1 MRSTTRDPWCVRSR
15 TEYPRGVSPR
25 IPPMGTSNAHAATA
39 AELRRHLVVL
49 NAERAAA
56 DLAGLGENRTYM
68 ADLEDEIAA
77 ERAAYVGTAVTEIA
91 TLRAALSGPLH
102 G

>member
-1 MRSTTRDPWCVRSR
+1 
-15 TEYPRGVSPR
+15 
-25 IPPMGTSNAHAATA
+25 MGTNETVPPTA

-56 DLAGLGENRTYM
+56 ELEGLSGNREYM
-68 ADLEDEIAA
+68 ADLEDELAA
-77 ERAAYVGTAVTEIA
+77 ERHAYVGMAVTEIA
-91 TLRAALSGPLH
+91 VLRAALSGPLR

>member
-1 MRSTTRDPWCVRSR
+1 MGIYDERHGAGTMTTQ
-15 TEYPRGVSPR
+15 SP
-25 IPPMGTSNAHAATA
+25 ATA
-39 AELRRHLVVL
+39 AELRRHLSLL

-56 DLAGLGENRTYM
+56 DLEGLSANREYM

-77 ERAAYVGTAVTEIA
+77 ERYAYVGTAVTEIA
-91 TLRAALSGPLH
+91 SLRAALSGPLR

>member
-1 MRSTTRDPWCVRSR
+1 MGIP
-15 TEYPRGVSPR
+15 VSSP
-25 IPPMGTSNAHAATA
+25 ATA

-56 DLAGLGENRTYM
+56 DLAGLTGNRAYM
-68 ADLEDEIAA
+68 DDLEDELAA
-77 ERAAYVGTAVTEIA
+77 ERHAYVGAAVTEIA
-91 TLRAALSGPLH
+91 SLRAALSGPLA

>member
-1 MRSTTRDPWCVRSR
+1 MGIESTS
-15 TEYPRGVSPR
+15 G
-25 IPPMGTSNAHAATA
+25 GA

-56 DLAGLGENRTYM
+56 ELEGLASNRTYM
-68 ADLEDEIAA
+68 AELEDELAA
-77 ERAAYVGTAVTEIA
+77 ERHAYVGTAVTEIA
-91 TLRAALSGPLH
+91 TLRAALSGPLQ

>member
-1 MRSTTRDPWCVRSR
+1 MI
-15 TEYPRGVSPR
+15 TESHPSAV
-25 IPPMGTSNAHAATA
+25 
-39 AELRRHLVVL
+39 ELRRHLAVL

-56 DLAGLGENRTYM
+56 DLEGLTANREYM

-77 ERAAYVGTAVTEIA
+77 ERHAYVGTAVTEIA
-91 TLRAALSGPLH
+91 SLRAALSGPLR

>member
-1 MRSTTRDPWCVRSR
+1 
-15 TEYPRGVSPR
+15 
-25 IPPMGTSNAHAATA
+25 MGTNLEQQPAV
-39 AELRRHLVVL
+39 ELRRHLLVL

-56 DLAGLGENRTYM
+56 DLEGLSANREYM

-77 ERAAYVGTAVTEIA
+77 ERHAYVGMAVTEIA
-91 TLRAALSGPLH
+91 SLRAALSGPLQ

>member
-1 MRSTTRDPWCVRSR
+1 
-15 TEYPRGVSPR
+15 
-25 IPPMGTSNAHAATA
+25 MGTGNDISA

-56 DLAGLGENRTYM
+56 DLEGLSGNRAYM
-68 ADLEDEIAA
+68 ADLRDEIEH
-77 ERAAYVGTAVTEIA
+77 ERLAYVGMAVTEIA
-91 TLRAALSGPLH
+91 MLRAALSGPLV

>member
-1 MRSTTRDPWCVRSR
+1 
-15 TEYPRGVSPR
+15 
-25 IPPMGTSNAHAATA
+25 MGTATDITA
-39 AELRRHLVVL
+39 AGLRRHLAAL

-56 DLAGLGENRTYM
+56 DLEGLSANREYM

-77 ERAAYVGTAVTEIA
+77 ERYAYVGMAVTEIA
-91 TLRAALSGPLH
+91 TLRAALSGPLQ

>member
-1 MRSTTRDPWCVRSR
+1 MITD
-15 TEYPRGVSPR
+15 SP
-25 IPPMGTSNAHAATA
+25 ATA

-56 DLAGLGENRTYM
+56 DLEGLSANQEYM
-68 ADLEDEIAA
+68 ADLADELAA
-77 ERAAYVGTAVTEIA
+77 ERHAYVGTAVTEIA
-91 TLRAALSGPLH
+91 SLRAALSGPLH